1 MTDINKLKIKLQK
14 IEARKQE
21 IHNLIS
27 ETKQKNTASQ
37 KILLGTSLLKLAE
50 TDADAH
56 AVLVRVFDIAAKYRP
71 TVFIDA
77 VIPPAPKADTSI
89 TEPQSES

>member
-1 MTDINKLKIKLQK
+1 MTDINKLRKK
-14 IEARKQE
+14 IEQLEAQKQI
-21 IHNLIS
+21 IHNKIS
-27 ETKQKNTASQ
+27 ETKQQNQTGQ

-77 VIPPAPKADTSI
+77 EIPIAPEATKGGN
-89 TEPQSES
+89 

>member
-1 MTDINKLKIKLQK
+1 MTDINKLRKK
-14 IEARKQE
+14 IEQLEAQKQI
-21 IHNLIS
+21 IHNKIS
-27 ETKQKNTASQ
+27 ETRQQNQTGQ
-37 KILLGTSLLKLAE
+37 KILLGSSLLKLAE

-77 VIPPAPKADTSI
+77 VIPPAPI
-89 TEPQSES
+89 IELNSEIENE

>member
-1 MTDINKLKIKLQK
+1 MTDINKLRKK
-14 IEARKQE
+14 IEQLEAQKQI
-21 IHNLIS
+21 IHNKIS
-27 ETKQKNTASQ
+27 ETKQQNQTGQ

-56 AVLVRVFDIAAKYRP
+56 AVLIRVFDIAAKYRP

-77 VIPPAPKADTSI
+77 VIPPAPQA
-89 TEPQSES
+89 

>member
-1 MTDINKLKIKLQK
+1 MTDINKLRKK
-14 IEARKQE
+14 IEQLEAQKQI
-21 IHNLIS
+21 IHNKIS
-27 ETKQKNTASQ
+27 ETKQQNQTGQ

-77 VIPPAPKADTSI
+77 VIPPAPI
-89 TEPQSES
+89 IELNSEIKNE

>member
-1 MTDINKLKIKLQK
+1 MTDINKLRKK
-14 IEARKQE
+14 IEQLEAQKQI
-21 IHNLIS
+21 IHNKIS
-27 ETKQKNTASQ
+27 ETKQQNQTGQ

-77 VIPPAPKADTSI
+77 AIPPAPVIKLS
-89 TEPQSES
+89 SEIENE

>member
-1 MTDINKLKIKLQK
+1 MTDINKLRKKIAQL
-14 IEARKQE
+14 EAQKQE
-21 IHNLIS
+21 IHNKIS
-27 ETKQKNTASQ
+27 ETKQKNQTGQ
-37 KILLGTSLLKLAE
+37 KIQLGASLLKLAE

-77 VIPPAPKADTSI
+77 V
-89 TEPQSES
+89 ELNR